1 MAWCTEEAVFY
12 ESWLRFFDS
21 HDPINASVDKFQKS
35 TNFAKHF
42 LDTLL
47 QGSGFKLSYTVR
59 STDTQLLHAVGISM
73 NWRRRVSNAN
83 ARCFKMSNGCG
94 IPFQRLLNVPK
105 CAMVGWQKWQ
115 IPKWPVQVPFH
126 HRRSLSHRGPLMWIT
141 RIAALSMARITR
153 IAALLMVASIQLLLQ
168 IAGVLC
174 VTRSLIFH
182 ISPHVLIFLLFMFL
196 MISSLHN
203 ASKAIVGSI
212 CRVGAVRGP

>member
-1 MAWCTEEAVFY
+1 MYRTGGILWILTQVLWFQWSNQCQRGQIPKKHKLCKTFPGHTSAGKWIQIKLH
-12 ESWLRFFDS
+12 SK
-21 HDPINASVDKFQKS
+21 INR
-35 TNFAKHF
+35 H
-42 LDTLL
+42 
-47 QGSGFKLSYTVR
+47 
-59 STDTQLLHAVGISM
+59 SM

-153 IAALLMVASIQLLLQ
+153 ITALLMVASIQLLLQ